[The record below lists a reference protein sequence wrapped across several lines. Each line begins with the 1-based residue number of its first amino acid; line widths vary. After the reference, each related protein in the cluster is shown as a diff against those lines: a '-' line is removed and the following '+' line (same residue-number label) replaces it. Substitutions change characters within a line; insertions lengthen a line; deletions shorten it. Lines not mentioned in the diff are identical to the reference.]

1 MTKEGGRRLRD
12 GRVVAIGR
20 NGGVRK
26 ICGCA
31 RRVRAKCPHPWHF
44 NFKWNDRAYRFS
56 LDREVGRRV
65 VTKADAT
72 VEAERFRRE
81 IRAGTFRQQ
90 AVESPL
96 VTTPDAVTF
105 DAFSAVY
112 FTQYVTG
119 KRQKKSARSDA
130 SMLRRL
136 SAFVVPGTGERI
148 GARLV
153 GALVDDDFASFL
165 SDLATRQAAHSTH
178 NHYVQVIRSMGRWGV
193 KSRRLTHPWLVD
205 ADVRRRKCAQRQRR
219 LHQGE
224 EADLLAAAPP
234 HLQRLI
240 IAALESCCRLGELL
254 NLRWRDVDM
263 DRHQWTIRAEV
274 CKTERPRTLPL
285 SARLRA
291 VLSMVARDPEG
302 QPHPPAAFVF
312 GNETGEAVACVRKS
326 WDATVLRAH
335 GTTPAYTPGTHALT
349 LECRATLRAIN
360 LHFHDLRHEAASRY
374 IEAGWPL
381 HHVRD
386 MLGHAN
392 LTQTSTYLNAT
403 SHGLQAAMKALD
415 ESRESTPDPSCCK
428 PVASSSAL
436 EHPPVRN
443 GSPGDARQVVVN

>member
-1 MTKEGGRRLRD
+1 
-12 GRVVAIGR
+12 
-20 NGGVRK
+20 
-26 ICGCA
+26 
-31 RRVRAKCPHPWHF
+31 
-44 NFKWNDRAYRFS
+44 
-56 LDREVGRRV
+56 
-65 VTKADAT
+65 
-72 VEAERFRRE
+72 
-81 IRAGTFRQQ
+81 
-90 AVESPL
+90 
-96 VTTPDAVTF
+96 
-105 DAFSAVY
+105 
-112 FTQYVTG
+112 
-119 KRQKKSARSDA
+119 
-130 SMLRRL
+130 
-136 SAFVVPGTGERI
+136 
-148 GARLV
+148 
-153 GALVDDDFASFL
+153 
-165 SDLATRQAAHSTH
+165 
-178 NHYVQVIRSMGRWGV
+178 MGRWGV

-205 ADVRRRKCAQRQRR
+205 ADVRRRKCAQRHRR

-224 EADLLAAAPP
+224 EAGLLAAAPP

-291 VLSMVARDPEG
+291 VLSIVARDPAG
-302 QPHPPAAFVF
+302 QPHPHTAFVF
-312 GNETGEAVACVRKS
+312 GNETGEPVACVRKS

-349 LECRATLRAIN
+349 PECRATLRAIN

-386 MLGHAN
+386 MPGHAN

-415 ESRESTPDPSCCK
+415 ESRETTPDPFRCK

-443 GSPGDARQVVVN
+443 GAPSDTRQVVVN